1 MKNILLLL
9 IALCFSISIFAQST
23 AEDDNE
29 NGTSLTP
36 ILKDVQPV
44 LDELEAK
51 GLEIVRMEIDIVK
64 TSKSSYRTL
73 HSDWAYGI
81 AVVGDYRFTN
91 LDIKVYQQVDGNWQL
106 IKEDVAEDK
115 AAVVIIEPTETTEYM
130 IEIINTEA
138 AEGYVGG
145 HYALLIF
152 HE

>member
-1 MKNILLLL
+1 MKNTLLLV
-9 IALCFSISIFAQST
+9 IALCFSVSIFAQST
-23 AEDDNE
+23 AADDNE
-29 NGTSLTP
+29 NGTSLIP
-36 ILKDVQPV
+36 ILKDVAPV
-44 LDELEAK
+44 LDELENK

-64 TSKSSYRTL
+64 TSKSTYRTL
-73 HSDWAYGI
+73 YPDWAYGI
-81 AVVGDYRFTN
+81 AVVGDYRFAN

-106 IKEDVAEDK
+106 VNEDNDLDK
-115 AAVVIIEPTETTEYM
+115 SAVVIIEPSETTEYM